1 MTTHQTQIAGNR
13 ENSPIP
19 TFGAWLLGRAED
31 GTPVGDLASDFVTS
45 NVAAQDMSILDVVL
59 QLRKLGA
66 CSQAWEA
73 FRDAEIEYEKL
84 TGGLSR

>member
-1 MTTHQTQIAGNR
+1 M
-13 ENSPIP
+13 
-19 TFGAWLLGRAED
+19 
-31 GTPVGDLASDFVTS
+31 GDLASDFVTS